1 MRRQGKR
8 DGEVNSPLQN
18 GRRAALK
25 DRVYT
30 GGTKGDGKAPDRRIG
45 GRSGE
50 FGEEGFHFGAG
61 VLIAL
66 FDGGG
71 DAVCKHLLCFFD
83 ALLADQELAVHEIGG
98 DVVGVAFE
106 ERTEVEAGGGGVAVV
121 HALEGEAVAGEGVVW
136 FRGDKF
142 FERLAAGFLLF
153 GHWVVSYYTG
163 GGREGEMRG

>member
-30 GGTKGDGKAPDRRIG
+30 GGTKGDGNAPQRRTG
-45 GRSGE
+45 GRSGK

-61 VLIAL
+61 VFIAL
-66 FDGGG
+66 FDGGD

-98 DVVGVAFE
+98 DVVGVTLE
-106 ERTEVEAGGGGVAVV
+106 ERAEMEAGGGGVAVV
-121 HALEGEAVAGEGVVW
+121 HALQGKAVAGEGVVG
-136 FRGDKF
+136 FLGDKF
-142 FERLAAGFLLF
+142 FERLTTGFLLF